1 MSGRWDHACQGVMIY
16 WHLTELNIQD
26 MLYGFELNHFNQTL
40 TLVQISTTNYNP
52 KSSETSEQ
60 LLHVVAKTSTQWTMS
75 RDLSTLASV
84 YTVSKCPSHHFKQF
98 VAKETKMMMTRFV
111 DQSSSAS
118 LMQLMQYCTGS
129 KMMPSVQNFA
139 INVNFHS
146 EHAPL
151 HCLCLNIFPLMVC
164 LSFLLNQPFVHLES
178 LLPWSEH

>member
-1 MSGRWDHACQGVMIY
+1 
-16 WHLTELNIQD
+16 

-40 TLVQISTTNYNP
+40 TVVQISTTNYNP

-60 LLHVVAKTSTQWTMS
+60 LLHVVAKTSTQRMS

-98 VAKETKMMMTRFV
+98 VAKEIKMMMTRFV

-178 LLPWSEH
+178 LYLGLNTKLTRLYATNLGLFLHSPNTLHLV